1 MTRSPSASGVG
12 SAPSSTSA
20 PFTEVPLEDP
30 ESTIVHR
37 PAVHTNAPCFWLT
50 AGSFTYTW
58 LVRVRPIV
66 SLFSCARGG
75 RNRRGEGDGERR
87 SPDARG
93 SARAGSRRDRSTGC
107 REGLGARNAGGTTNA
122 RASRDGDPARGRTSR
137 GSSAA
142 ARPGGASHLLRE
154 HLALRGAVHDLD
166 GDDVP
171 RPGRGRGVP
180 LARVFL
186 PRRGHRRAGGGSG
199 GERGA
204 RPPRGGREGGRDGS
218 GGRGTVAIGRARGG
232 GATGRAGR
240 DARSALAGVATR
252 RENVRPVAPRHA
264 TVFRDTGRRTPF
276 GEEIPVSKKL
286 VIDGLKPSI

>member
-1 MTRSPSASGVG
+1 MSGV
-12 SAPSSTSA
+12 PRT
-20 PFTEVPLEDP
+20 
-30 ESTIVHR
+30 
-37 PAVHTNAPCFWLT
+37 
-50 AGSFTYTW
+50 
-58 LVRVRPIV
+58 
-66 SLFSCARGG
+66 
-75 RNRRGEGDGERR
+75 RGE
-87 SPDARG
+87 
-93 SARAGSRRDRSTGC
+93 
-107 REGLGARNAGGTTNA
+107 
-122 RASRDGDPARGRTSR
+122 ARGRDPAAIDRR
-137 GSSAA
+137 GVGRASAHETRGEQQTRA
-142 ARPGGASHLLRE
+142 LRATATPRAGEPLAGRPRRRVRGGASHLLRE

-204 RPPRGGREGGRDGS
+204 RQPRGGREGGRDGS

-252 RENVRPVAPRHA
+252 RENVRPIAPRHA